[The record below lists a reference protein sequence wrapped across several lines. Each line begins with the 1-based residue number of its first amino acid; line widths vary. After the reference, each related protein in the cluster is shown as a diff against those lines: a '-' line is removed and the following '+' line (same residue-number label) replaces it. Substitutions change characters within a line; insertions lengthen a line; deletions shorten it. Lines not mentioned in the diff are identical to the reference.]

1 MIVGQAMS
9 MLDVVGGIKD
19 FKPVRIGHILR
30 NSQGFADDSRD
41 PSTGPGSGPGAST
54 DGVAG
59 GSGAGGG
66 SSDVSGGRG
75 ESIFSRP
82 QVLIRLAHF
91 LQKIQVNSFSLHF
104 FLRFI

>member
-1 MIVGQAMS
+1 

-41 PSTGPGSGPGAST
+41 AS
-54 DGVAG
+54 A
-59 GSGAGGG
+59 GSGAGSGLSTDGAAGG
-66 SSDVSGGRG
+66 NGSGGGISDASGGRG
-75 ESIFSRP
+75 ESVFSRP

-91 LQKIQVNSFSLHF
+91 LQKIQVNCFSKLF
-104 FLRFI
+104 FV

>member
-1 MIVGQAMS
+1 MILLLASQMIVGQAMS

-41 PSTGPGSGPGAST
+41 AQSGAG
-54 DGVAG
+54 AG
-59 GSGAGGG
+59 GSDRADGTSGSGGAGASDAAGG
-66 SSDVSGGRG
+66 KG
-75 ESIFSRP
+75 ESVFSRP

-91 LQKIQVNSFSLHF
+91 LQKIQVKRSS
-104 FLRFI
+104 